1 MTYMRRFG
9 FFLTVLCTLA
19 TIPNYGQSSKNQAI
33 LKVAFAGIEPKGQ
46 LLIAV
51 YNSAKSMESDA
62 AEAAVAKQKVDAKPG
77 ATANFGLQPG
87 RYAIMV
93 VHDVNGNGK
102 LDKNIVGIPKEPIGV
117 SNGLKSKLRRPTFA
131 ECSFDLSAPGKT
143 VTLQLER
150 F

>member
-1 MTYMRRFG
+1 MA
-9 FFLTVLCTLA
+9 LCSLA
-19 TIPNYGQSSKNQAI
+19 LVPNYGQSSRNQVT
-33 LKVAFAGIEPKGQ
+33 LKVAFTDLEPKGQ

-62 AEAAVAKQKVDAKPG
+62 AEAAIARQKVEAKAG
-77 ATANFGLQPG
+77 ATASFGLHPG

-102 LDKNIVGIPKEPIGV
+102 LDKNMLGIPKEPIGV

>member
-1 MTYMRRFG
+1 MPRFI
-9 FFLTVLCTLA
+9 FFLTALCSLVTV
-19 TIPNYGQSSKNQAI
+19 PKYGYSNKEKLK
-33 LKVAFAGIEPKGQ
+33 LKVTFADLTPKGQ
-46 LLIAV
+46 LLVAV
-51 YNSAKSMESDA
+51 YNTDKSMESDA
-62 AEAAVAKQKVDAKPG
+62 AEAAIARQKVDAKAG
-77 ATANFGLQPG
+77 ASANFELPAG

-93 VHDVNGNGK
+93 VHDENGNGQ
-102 LDKNIVGIPKEPIGV
+102 LDKNMLGIPKEPIGV